1 MRQFNETRTTA
12 ESTFKELYFNPSSV
26 CTNSLRNKFESIEI
40 FIKYNFDVFIT
51 NEKSSALLFQ
61 MSNFKLVGTE
71 VLKR

>member
-1 MRQFNETRTTA
+1 MRQFNKTRTTA

-51 NEKSSALLFQ
+51 NEK
-61 MSNFKLVGTE
+61 KLGTTFPE
-71 VLKR
+71 EQF